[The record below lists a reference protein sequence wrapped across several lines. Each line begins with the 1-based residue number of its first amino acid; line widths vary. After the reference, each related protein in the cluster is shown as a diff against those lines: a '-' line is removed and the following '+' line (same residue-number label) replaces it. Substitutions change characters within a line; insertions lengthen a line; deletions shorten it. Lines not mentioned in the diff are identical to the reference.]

1 MLDKNP
7 KHASYPKE
15 AWKSIFGRSSEE
27 LNTKQKRLVLK
38 GLGGWEWFLK
48 RMHAKGLLEH
58 WYAQPE
64 TWKAILTDAR
74 NGHLGNGYA
83 QGMGQISDARNLHP
97 GQLP

>member
-38 GLGGWEWFLK
+38 GLGG
-48 RMHAKGLLEH
+48 
-58 WYAQPE
+58 
-64 TWKAILTDAR
+64 
-74 NGHLGNGYA
+74 
-83 QGMGQISDARNLHP
+83 
-97 GQLP
+97 